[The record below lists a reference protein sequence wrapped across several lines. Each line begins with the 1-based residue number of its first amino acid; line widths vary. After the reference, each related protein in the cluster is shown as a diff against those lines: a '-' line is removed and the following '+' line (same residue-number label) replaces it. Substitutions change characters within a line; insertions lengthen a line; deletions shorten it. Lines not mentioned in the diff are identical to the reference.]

1 MTSTADTTQHPD
13 VSEISDLTEGLLSPS
28 RTADLRRHLNDCALC
43 ADVRTS
49 LEEIRG
55 LLGTLPGPARMP
67 ADVAGRID
75 AALAA
80 EALLDATAPA
90 TGEGEHVSRETSTP
104 PTSAEPAPAAA
115 ADRPAGHPVG
125 RPAGRPSAAMGPG
138 RAGSTRQRRRRTVL
152 GAVFGAALVAVSG
165 LFLQGIQSSG
175 DRSGNA
181 QKADAPVT
189 AADTATF
196 SGVPLG
202 DQVEALLAT
211 EGAESTETFTT
222 TPGKEDQRSLGNN
235 SVKRSGEVSVPDC
248 VQAGTGRTEQA
259 LAAELG
265 EYQGRKAFLVV
276 LPHSA
281 DARQVEAYVVDA
293 ACTTTKAPKGNV
305 LLTHSYPRS

>member
-67 ADVAGRID
+67 ADIAGRID

-90 TGEGEHVSRETSTP
+90 ASEHVSRETSPPSKPTERTP
-104 PTSAEPAPAAA
+104 
-115 ADRPAGHPVG
+115 ADRPAGPSSG
-125 RPAGRPSAAMGPG
+125 RPAGRPNTATGPG
-138 RAGSTRQRRRRTVL
+138 RAGSARQRRRRMLL
-152 GAVFGAALVAVSG
+152 GTAFGAALVALSG
-165 LFLQGIQSSG
+165 LLLQGIQSSG
-175 DRSGNA
+175 DKDGNA
-181 QKADAPVT
+181 RKADSPVT
-189 AADTATF
+189 AADAATF
-196 SGVPLG
+196 SGVPL
-202 DQVEALLAT
+202 DNHVEALLAM
-211 EGAESTETFTT
+211 ETFTA
-222 TPGKEDQRSLGNN
+222 TPEKQDQRSLGANT
-235 SVKRSGEVSVPDC
+235 VKRSGDVAVPDC

-281 DARQVEAYVVDA
+281 DARRVDA
-293 ACTTTKAPKGNV
+293 YIVDASCTTTKASKGDV
-305 LLTHSYPRS
+305 LLTHSYPRP

>member
-1 MTSTADTTQHPD
+1 MS
-13 VSEISDLTEGLLSPS
+13 GLL
-28 RTADLRRHLNDCALC
+28 
-43 ADVRTS
+43 
-49 LEEIRG
+49 
-55 LLGTLPGPARMP
+55 
-67 ADVAGRID
+67 
-75 AALAA
+75 
-80 EALLDATAPA
+80 
-90 TGEGEHVSRETSTP
+90 
-104 PTSAEPAPAAA
+104 
-115 ADRPAGHPVG
+115 
-125 RPAGRPSAAMGPG
+125 
-138 RAGSTRQRRRRTVL
+138 
-152 GAVFGAALVAVSG
+152 
-165 LFLQGIQSSG
+165 LQGIQSSG

-196 SGVPLG
+196 SGVPLE
-202 DQVEALLAT
+202 DQVEALLAA
-211 EGAESTETFTT
+211 EGAESTETTETFTT
-222 TPGKEDQRSLGNN
+222 TPGKQDQRSLGNN

-305 LLTHSYPRS
+305 LLTHSYLRS